1 MLILFIKLFIIV
13 KICFNVSKEI
23 NKINNIKKLL
33 HDGTWILA
41 LKFFNLRL
49 YKYFYGVFPFYAAF
63 IFFAYLLA

>member
-23 NKINNIKKLL
+23 NKINKIKELL

-41 LKFFNLRL
+41 LKFFNLTCN
-49 YKYFYGVFPFYAAF
+49 VW
-63 IFFAYLLA
+63 IFSEIMFKT